1 MLSKHLIYAL
11 LDPRNGEIRYVGK
24 SSSGLQRAQSHG
36 GPKRLAKDDTHKGR
50 WIRVLVE
57 QGLRYQIRVLEET
70 TAEDLARAEVD
81 WIARGRAL
89 GWNLTNVTDGGD
101 GGLPGLQH
109 TGATREKVRQAKLG
123 KKRAPFT
130 PEALAN
136 MAAAQQRRYAAQGVS
151 EETREKNRAS
161 NTGKKR
167 SAETCQRVRQSKIGK
182 RLTEEHKARI
192 GASGR
197 GLKRTSEQR
206 ANMSAAKR
214 GWWAARK
221 AQDPLH

>member
-36 GPKRLAKDDTHKGR
+36 GPKRLAADDTHKGR
-50 WIRVLVE
+50 WIRVLAE

-81 WIARGRAL
+81 WIARGHAL
-89 GWNLTNVTDGGD
+89 GWNLTNATDGGD

-109 TGATREKVRQAKLG
+109 TAETREKVRQSKLG

-130 PEALAN
+130 PEARAN
-136 MAAAQQRRYAAQGVS
+136 MAAAQKRRYAEQGVS
-151 EETREKNRAS
+151 EAAIEKNRAS

-167 SAETCQRVRQSKIGK
+167 SAETCERIRASRSGTT
-182 RLTEEHKARI
+182 LTEEHKARI
-192 GASGR
+192 GESGR
-197 GLKRTSEQR
+197 GKKRTPEQCENI
-206 ANMSAAKR
+206 AAAKR
-214 GWWAARK
+214 EWWAARK